1 MTNKEKRFLHRI
13 QKLSLIEVL
22 NGTSSNDDLINRHSC
37 VSLTIKLSGIIA
49 IIKIRYVKTSPV
61 FLYILSV
68 TPSTPLQWL

>member
-37 VSLTIKLSGIIA
+37 VSLTIETEWYYSNYKKSDM
-49 IIKIRYVKTSPV
+49 
-61 FLYILSV
+61 
-68 TPSTPLQWL
+68 